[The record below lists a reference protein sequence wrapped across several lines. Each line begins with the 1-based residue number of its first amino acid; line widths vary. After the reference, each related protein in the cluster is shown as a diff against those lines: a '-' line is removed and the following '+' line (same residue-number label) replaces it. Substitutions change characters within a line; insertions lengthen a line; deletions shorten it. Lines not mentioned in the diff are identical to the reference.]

1 MSKQPYQPVENAF
14 RDGKIEEQNNESL
27 SSFLI
32 ALSNEVVPNENV
44 RHRDI
49 IRGLTINHILLQRHI
64 ERLNKQNSKIQKL
77 VIVLTVA
84 AVIIGIP
91 QLWFAYKAD
100 KRAETEQTTK
110 AISQALPE
118 KQSETP
124 SLVLPPSSGQAT
136 KKAP

>member
-1 MSKQPYQPVENAF
+1 MSKHPYQPVEDAF

-32 ALSNEVVPNENV
+32 ALSNEVMSNENV
-44 RHRDI
+44 RHRDN

-64 ERLNKQNSKIQKL
+64 EWLNKQNSKTQKL

-110 AISQALPE
+110 PITQALSG
-118 KQSETP
+118 KQSVTP
-124 SLVLPPSSGQAT
+124 SLVLPSSFGQAT